1 MKSEN
6 AELSGQ
12 EAELTLAFA
21 FYQHRGAWDISSEGG
36 RDVEPKFLG
45 GDRNNNDNNS
55 NSSTKA
61 LNAKR
66 ILVVTLVIV

>member
-6 AELSGQ
+6 AELCGQ

-45 GDRNNNDNNS
+45 GDRNNNDINNS
-55 NSSTKA
+55 SIKA
-61 LNAKR
+61 LDAKR
-66 ILVVTLVIV
+66 ILVVILVIV